1 MTVSP
6 PAARGSRQTTRT
18 SVEVVFRAERDV
30 ESWEARHAAG
40 EVPGRWPYGLDL
52 LARPGVDLRTVS
64 LPEPTRADRVRSLV
78 RATVHRPRGNADVG
92 IAWDE
97 NLARRMLVLSP
108 HARMFAGTIWLTDA
122 LEIDP
127 SAERVRHALDVLRRM
142 DGVFVNSRA
151 QVEPLQAA
159 LGRSGPPVSFFT
171 FGVDH
176 EFFAAQPPA
185 ATPLVVSVGGD
196 RDRDP
201 TTLFAALSRVHEARP
216 DVEIVVQNASDVPAP
231 AGVTKIPR
239 LTHAELRDL
248 YARASVVALAT
259 RPNLHMSGLTVSLE
273 SMSTGRPVVLTAT
286 PGHEDYHRD
295 GETALLVPPQEPAE
309 LADRVIGLLDAPEDA
324 AALGRRARRAVEDRF
339 TSAHLADGM
348 ARAVGLD

>member
-1 MTVSP
+1 MSVT
-6 PAARGSRQTTRT
+6 PATATRT
-18 SVEVVFRAERDV
+18 TVEVVFRAERDV
-30 ESWEARHAAG
+30 TSWADRHARG

-52 LARPGVDLRTVS
+52 LAGTGAAVTTVS

-78 RATVHRPRGNADVG
+78 RSAVRRGGHGRDVG

-108 HARMFAGTIWLTDA
+108 HARMYAGTIWLTDA

-127 SAERVRHALDVLRRM
+127 SSERVRGALDVLRRM

-159 LGRSGPPVSFFT
+159 LGASGPEVSFFT

-185 ATPLVVSVGGD
+185 ERPLVVSVGGD

-216 DVEIVVQNASDVPAP
+216 DVEIVVQNSSDVPAP
-231 AGVTKIPR
+231 AGVTKVPR
-239 LTHAELRDL
+239 LSHTELRDL

-273 SMSTGRPVVLTAT
+273 SMATARPVVLTAT

-295 GETALLVPPQEPAE
+295 GETALLVEPQEPTD
-309 LADRVIGLLDAPEDA
+309 LADRVIGLLDAPDDA
-324 AALGRRARRAVEDRF
+324 AALGLRARRAVEERF
-339 TSAHLADGM
+339 TNQHLVDGM
-348 ARAVGLD
+348 ARAVGLV

>member
-1 MTVSP
+1 MTATPVT
-6 PAARGSRQTTRT
+6 ATRT
-18 SVEVVFRAERDV
+18 AVEVVFRAERDV
-30 ESWEARHAAG
+30 ASWEARHARG

-52 LARPGVDLRTVS
+52 LARTGATVTTAN
-64 LPEPTRADRVRSLV
+64 LPEPTRADRVRALLRSAV
-78 RATVHRPRGNADVG
+78 PHPGRSRHDVG

-108 HARMFAGTIWLTDA
+108 HARMYAGAIWLTDA

-127 SAERVRHALDVLRRM
+127 SSERVRGALDVLRRM
-142 DGVFVNSRA
+142 DGVFVNSSA

-176 EFFAAQPPA
+176 EFFSAQPPA
-185 ATPLVVSVGGD
+185 PAPLVVSVGGD

-231 AGVTKIPR
+231 PGVTKVPR
-239 LTHAELRDL
+239 LSHTELRDL
-248 YARASVVALAT
+248 YARASVVAIAT

-273 SMSTGRPVVLTAT
+273 SMATARPVVLTAT

-295 GETALLVPPQEPAE
+295 GETALLVEPQEPTD
-309 LADRVIGLLDAPEDA
+309 LADRVLDLLDDPDA
-324 AALGRRARRAVEDRF
+324 AIALGQRARQAVEDRF
-339 TSAHLADGM
+339 TSAHLVDGM
-348 ARAVGLD
+348 ARAVGLV